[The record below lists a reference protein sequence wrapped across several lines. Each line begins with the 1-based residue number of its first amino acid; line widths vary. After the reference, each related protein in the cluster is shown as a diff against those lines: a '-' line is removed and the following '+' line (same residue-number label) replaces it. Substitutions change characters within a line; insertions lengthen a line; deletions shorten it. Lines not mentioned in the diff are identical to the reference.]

1 MARRMLPHARMTRTL
16 AVAALLVSS
25 TSIASAGTYLGL
37 GIGTAPA
44 VNSEVPAMV
53 ETSGRSGRL
62 LGGYS
67 FNGFKFG
74 RLSIEA
80 NAGRN
85 DVYISKVEYASTM
98 LSIGGKFNYPL
109 GSNFEV
115 FGRGGLQHTWLTTD
129 CTDRNQA
136 DGGGLFVGAGFEY
149 RLNVVATAASIFVD
163 YQYAS
168 TGFEDDDM
176 DTWDSSE
183 RVWTLGLTIA
193 L

>member
-1 MARRMLPHARMTRTL
+1 MTRAL
-16 AVAALLVSS
+16 AVAALLVAS
-25 TSIASAGTYLGL
+25 TSVASAGTYLGL

-44 VNSEVPAMV
+44 VNSDVPASV
-53 ETSGRSGRL
+53 EARGRSGRI
-62 LGGYS
+62 LGGWS
-67 FNGFKFG
+67 FNGFKLG
-74 RLSIEA
+74 RLSIEG

-85 DVYISKVEYASTM
+85 DVYISNVQYASTM

-109 GSNFEV
+109 GFNFEV

-129 CTDRNQA
+129 RTDRNQA
-136 DGGGLFVGAGFEY
+136 DGNGLFVGAGFEY
-149 RLNVVATAASIFVD
+149 RLNVVATACSLFVD
-163 YQYAS
+163 YQFAS

-183 RVWTLGLTIA
+183 RVWTLGLTVS